1 MSDRAR
7 QRRSVLAI
15 SRGPPTRETKAH
27 AVCLIWITRVPDV
40 FDDIERYETYH
51 VATSEVKFRRR
62 GLE

>member
-15 SRGPPTRETKAH
+15 SRGPPTRDTKAH
-27 AVCLIWITRVPDV
+27 AVCLIRIIRVPDV
-40 FDDIERYETYH
+40 FDIERYETYH
-51 VATSEVKFRRR
+51 VATSEIKFPRR